1 MKHTVLV
8 GIVLAV
14 LALTAVPAPAAQT
27 QAAPAPSPE
36 QLHAAIFGPEV
47 PGAQPALPA
56 AVLHCSPPPRGCA
69 YPACTCEY
77 FTCSKCGVASF
88 TCDPATLKSTCKCKT
103 C

>member
-1 MKHTVLV
+1 MKPAILV

-14 LALTAVPAPAAQT
+14 LALSAVHAAQS
-27 QAAPAPSPE
+27 PSLE
-36 QLHAAIFGPEV
+36 QLHAAIFSPNA
-47 PGAQPALPA
+47 PGAQEAIPA